1 MAARTVQI
9 NSFCGGSSKL
19 VDSEFLG
26 LEESVNMYPETVTAT
41 DSYTTKM
48 LKSVEGFNN
57 GLLLESYENYLG
69 SCVVNSNP
77 WTASTIKTSYL
88 AVTRTGATADCK
100 VWNIYGGTKTQVGNF
115 SSGGGERAILEELP
129 NGLVVFILGN
139 GMHCTDPTGTDSTQP
154 ISLPDAFDHTGKVK
168 PTQLA
173 QLNFRLIVND
183 KDSDYIYWSEINR
196 PNSTTDLHAFEQ
208 SITQYAYTKN
218 DGTEVTFDDNV
229 YYPPAYG
236 TYDPATLTTQTVFSS
251 ALNSMK
257 MDFKADSVVALR
269 ATDTSLFVF
278 GQNSLQVLRWQ
289 NSTTAPFAI
298 VGKTSL
304 AGVDFADAVTVIGN
318 ECFFVGKGP
327 NGLFGVFAVDEN
339 CVVRKVSTNAI
350 DQRLAK
356 YASFLYGFKDIKS
369 FSYAYKG
376 HQWLIFTA
384 VEYNGEFAETFAFDL
399 SENVWTDRASYDENG
414 DRFPWCAFDS
424 LSIEGYPVF
433 VTKTRGGKIR
443 FCYFFPASSSDHWL
457 DETSSDGPYT
467 IVNERTTGIKYDG
480 VNDIVVTSLE
490 LVMNAGATMQTDPTK
505 TGYNPRVMLQVS
517 NDGGRTWSN
526 ELWAYAGQVGQYSW
540 RVRWNALGK
549 GARFAFRVRMTDPVA
564 FEIATAYLSYLPCGN
579 RF

>member
-48 LKSVEGFNN
+48 LKSVEGFNL
-57 GLLLESYENYLG
+57 GLLFDTNAKYLG
-69 SCVVNSNP
+69 ATVVNSNP
-77 WTASTIKTSYL
+77 WSSPAIKESFL
-88 AVTRTGATADCK
+88 AVTRSGPSSDCK
-100 VWNIYGGTKTQVGNF
+100 VWNVYGGTRTQVGNF
-115 SSGGGERAILEELP
+115 ASGGGERAIIEELS
-129 NGLVVFILGN
+129 NGLAVFILGGN
-139 GMHCTDPTGTDSTQP
+139 AYCADPKGSVGTYP
-154 ISLPDAFDHTGKVK
+154 IDVPNAFDHAGAIK
-168 PTQLA
+168 PTQIA
-173 QLNFRLIVND
+173 QLNFRLILND
-183 KDSDYIYWSEINR
+183 ENSDYIYWSEINR
-196 PNSTTDLHAFEQ
+196 PSSTDDSHAFEQ
-208 SITQYAYTKN
+208 NLTQYAYTKN

-236 TYDPATLTTQTVFSS
+236 TYDPDTLTTQTVYSS
-251 ALNSMK
+251 SLNSMK
-257 MDFKADSVVALR
+257 MDLKADSVVALR

-304 AGVDFADAVTVIGN
+304 AGVAFADAVTVIGN
-318 ECFFVGKGP
+318 ECFFVGKGL
-327 NGLFGVFAVDEN
+327 NGMLGVYAVDEN
-339 CVVRKVSTNAI
+339 CAIRKVSTNAI

-356 YASFLYGFKDIKS
+356 YASFLNGFKDIKS
-369 FSYAYKG
+369 FAYAYKG
-376 HQWLIFTA
+376 HQWFIFTA
-384 VEYNGEFAETFAFDL
+384 EEYSSEFAETFAFDL

-414 DRFPWCAFDS
+414 DRCPWCAIDS
-424 LSIEGYPVF
+424 LSIEGYPMF
-433 VTKTRGGKIR
+433 VTRTKGGRIR
-443 FCYFFPASSSDHWL
+443 FCNFFPSSSSDHWL
-457 DETSSDGPYT
+457 DETGTEGPYT
-467 IVNERTTGIKYDG
+467 IIKERTTGIKYDG
-480 VNDIVVTSLE
+480 VNDIVVTSIE
-490 LVMNAGATMQTDPTK
+490 LVMNTGATMQTDPTK

-526 ELWAYAGQVGQYSW
+526 ELWEYAGQVGQYSW

-549 GARFAFRVRMTDPVA
+549 GARFAFRVRMTDPVS

-579 RF
+579 RC